1 MTPLKFVIDVNGRTV
16 KYMKG
21 SVGKREEAT
30 LKLYTRTTA
39 RLSPAAREFRQVSQQ
54 RQQHARHLPEEVIEQ
69 ASIGDP
75 EFHEHSLDLVA
86 QVYAMGTMLRQ
97 EPEVRDYLGAD
108 LMEVMT
114 WGQVEWDQL
123 ANGHSAMVNP
133 IMD

>member
-1 MTPLKFVIDVNGRTV
+1 
-16 KYMKG
+16 
-21 SVGKREEAT
+21 
-30 LKLYTRTTA
+30 
-39 RLSPAAREFRQVSQQ
+39 
-54 RQQHARHLPEEVIEQ
+54 
-69 ASIGDP
+69 
-75 EFHEHSLDLVA
+75 
-86 QVYAMGTMLRQ
+86 MGTMLRQ